1 MSQPNQTTINNP
13 TSTLGVILAITGG
26 PTRTTTTKR
35 QHKEHMRRVHHLATE
50 GPHKNSQ
57 WSHIPITFDIIDL
70 KLRDDPHIDVMVI
83 ETNLAGWTLTRI
95 LVDTGS
101 STNILFAST
110 FDNMKLDRNLL
121 QPPRR
126 PLYGFRG
133 KQVKAIGKI
142 TVPKPSGIRTI
153 AE

>member
-1 MSQPNQTTINNP
+1 
-13 TSTLGVILAITGG
+13 
-26 PTRTTTTKR
+26 
-35 QHKEHMRRVHHLATE
+35 MRRVHHLATE

-70 KLRDDPHIDVMVI
+70 KLRDNPHIDTMVI
-83 ETNLAGWTLTRI
+83 ETNLAGWKLTRI

>member
-1 MSQPNQTTINNP
+1 
-13 TSTLGVILAITGG
+13 VILAITRGSNEDHG
-26 PTRTTTTKR
+26 NKR
-35 QHKEHMRRVHHLATE
+35 QCKEHMRQVHHLATE

-70 KLRDDPHIDVMVI
+70 KLRDHPHIDMMVI
-83 ETNLAGWTLTRI
+83 ETNLAGWKLTRI

-101 STNILFAST
+101 STDILFTST

-121 QPPRR
+121 QPPGCL
-126 PLYGFRG
+126 LYGFRG

-142 TVPKPSGIRTI
+142 TVPITFWDQNNS
-153 AE
+153 